1 MSRKAEH
8 RIHCIEVIPMKPAE
22 ITFGITAL
30 ANAVADPLRDDEL
43 ALAAAFFTQLGDTLA
58 TIAAQR
64 SWCEKRRSPDAAA
77 IPDSPM

>member
-1 MSRKAEH
+1 
-8 RIHCIEVIPMKPAE
+8 MKPAE

-64 SWCEKRRSPDAAA
+64 SWCEKRHDPDASA
-77 IPDSPM
+77 ISDSRM